1 MAVTIRDVARRAGV
15 SPSTASRALNGKGRM
30 RPETRARVLRAAKE
44 LGYRPNVHAKG
55 LATKRTEC
63 IGVVI
68 DARHVPVKRSFY
80 GLILEAI
87 EVTLAA
93 EGYHTVFTVLREHK
107 PPRCALERR
116 VDGLVFLGTDIG
128 EDIITPVKE
137 LPIVLVDNHLP
148 GFDGVVGDN
157 PGGARLAV
165 EHLIE
170 HGHRRIAFVCE
181 TLADLSFRERFEGYR
196 QTLTAHG
203 IPVDEHLVIE
213 GGRGKDYVQVAM
225 RKLLA
230 RDPLP
235 TAIFAAN
242 DSMAVGAMRVLK
254 EHGFS
259 VPGDVAV
266 VGFDD
271 GDLAPHIDPPLT
283 SVFVP
288 RWEMGETAALRLL
301 ELIRGREPRARTI
314 VLATE
319 LVRRRSCGCPS

>member
-1 MAVTIRDVARRAGV
+1 M
-15 SPSTASRALNGKGRM
+15 
-30 RPETRARVLRAAKE
+30 LRAAKE

-63 IGVVI
+63 IGVAI
-68 DARHVPVKRSFY
+68 DARHIPLESTSFY
-80 GLILEAI
+80 GPVLEAI

-93 EGYHTVFTVLREHK
+93 EGYHTVFTVLRQHQ
-107 PPRCALERR
+107 PPRCALEGR

-128 EDIITPVKE
+128 ENIVTPVKE
-137 LPIVLVDNHLP
+137 IPVVLVDNHLP

-157 PGGARLAV
+157 LGGARLAV

-170 HGHRRIAFVCE
+170 HGHKRIAFVTE
-181 TLADLSFRERFEGYR
+181 TLRDLSFRERLEGYR
-196 QTLTAHG
+196 QALSANG
-203 IPVDEHLVIE
+203 VPFDERLVIE
-213 GGRGKDYVQVAM
+213 GERGPDDVKVAM
-225 RKLLA
+225 RNFFSLS
-230 RDPLP
+230 PLP

-242 DSMAVGAMRVLK
+242 DHMAVGAIYALK
-254 EHGFS
+254 ERGYR
-259 VPGDVAV
+259 VPEDVAV

-288 RWEMGETAALRLL
+288 RREMGKVAARRLL
-301 ELIRGREPRARTI
+301 ELIRGEEPWARVI

-319 LVRRRSCGCPS
+319 LVRRRS